1 METFFR
7 RYVLCPLI
15 YGVNYSS
22 VAVYMLANHVM
33 YNLFRYQTPSVVRM
47 IELKQQMK
55 QHYRNQLEK
64 ENANKEELLKESEEL
79 QEQIDTIVERIDKL
93 KANPD
98 LEDIHN
104 DIKRLSYYTKKR
116 IHNTTQMEQIL
127 NNLRAYFSNTG
138 SHLLYEAD
146 KDVEYILRTYYTI
159 VGKFSRSKS

>member
-22 VAVYMLANHVM
+22 AAVYMLANHVM

-47 IELKQQMK
+47 IELREQMK
-55 QHYRNQLEK
+55 QHYKSQMEK
-64 ENANKEELLKESEEL
+64 EKVIKEELLSESAEL
-79 QEQIDTIVERIDKL
+79 QEQIDTIVERIDKIN
-93 KANPD
+93 ANPD

-104 DIKRLSYYTKKR
+104 DIKQLSYYTKKR

-127 NNLRAYFSNTG
+127 NNLRAYFSNTS

-146 KDVEYILRTYYTI
+146 KDVDYILRTYYNI
-159 VGKFSRSKS
+159 VGKFSRSNN